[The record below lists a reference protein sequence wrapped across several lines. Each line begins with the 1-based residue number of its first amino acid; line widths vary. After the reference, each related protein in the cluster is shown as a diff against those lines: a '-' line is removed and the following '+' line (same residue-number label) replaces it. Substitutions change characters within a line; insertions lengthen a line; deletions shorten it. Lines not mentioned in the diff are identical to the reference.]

1 MRTIAHISDLH
12 FGRHD
17 PAVTEGLL
25 ADLAALRPDLVAVS
39 GDLTQRARRHE
50 FMAARDFL
58 DRLPA
63 PSLVVPGN
71 HDVPLY
77 NVARRAFRPLARFAR
92 YISAT
97 PQPFFA
103 DSEIAVLGLNTA
115 RAAALTNGRISR
127 EQIDAIRGR
136 FVTLGGTAF
145 RALVTHHPLT
155 PPPHAP
161 ERGIVRR
168 ARYALDAVAE
178 AGIELILTGHYHQSF
193 TGDSASYHLAAHRA
207 VLVSQAGTAISTRL
221 RDESNSYNVIRID
234 GRDIGCEQRSWTGRA
249 FAGLSAQVFR
259 HREGCWTPTHTAAT
273 SS

>member
-1 MRTIAHISDLH
+1 LRTIAHISDLH

-25 ADLAALRPDLVAVS
+25 ADLAAQRPDLVAVS

-50 FMAARDFL
+50 FVAAREFL

-77 NVARRAFRPLARFAR
+77 NIARRAFRPLTRFTR

-97 PQPFFA
+97 PLPFFA
-103 DSEIAVLGLNTA
+103 DDEIAILGLNTA
-115 RAAALTNGRISR
+115 RSAALSNGRISR
-127 EQIDAIRGR
+127 HQMEAITRRFADIDGA
-136 FVTLGGTAF
+136 AF

-161 ERGIVRR
+161 ERDIVGR
-168 ARYALDAVAE
+168 ARHALNAVAD
-178 AGIELILTGHYHQSF
+178 AGIELLLTGHYHQSF
-193 TGDSASYHLAAHRA
+193 AGDSASYHLAAGRA
-207 VLVSQAGTAISTRL
+207 VLVSQAGTATSTRL

-234 GRDIGCEQRSWTGRA
+234 GREIGCEQRTWTGRN
-249 FAGLSAQVFR
+249 FTTLHTQVFGR
-259 HREGCWTPTHTAAT
+259 SAGRWSPI
-273 SS
+273 